1 MTNTDCNQNYATAQT
16 KMRYKFKIKQIAFFA
31 LIIISFVSGCNYNSE
46 KNIDKVSKLLPN
58 GKHLMVEK
66 TNEET
71 TAIGIFTKHDY
82 GTTHQFSYKFSI
94 DDGDVIWDGGSGEPK
109 NILFC
114 EDTIYIRYL
123 ANKYIQVESTDSI
136 NNTSKY
142 DYHFEIKEVFQKH
155 IDKRYFFKLLGDD
168 YWVDILPED
177 YACRKISC
185 DEYPIP
191 NNCELS
197 LPPVTKEAGIKQ

>member
-1 MTNTDCNQNYATAQT
+1 
-16 KMRYKFKIKQIAFFA
+16 MRYKFKITQIAFFA
-31 LIIISFVSGCNYNSE
+31 LIMIFFFSSCNYNSE
-46 KNIDKVSKLLPN
+46 KNIDKVNKLLPN

-94 DDGDVIWDGGSGEPK
+94 NNGDINWDGGSGEPK

-123 ANKYIQVESTDSI
+123 TNKYIQVESTDSI
-136 NNTSKY
+136 DNTITY
-142 DYHFEIKEVFQKH
+142 DHYFEIKEVFQKH

-168 YWVDILPED
+168 YWVDVLPED
-177 YACRKISC
+177 YASRKIFC
-185 DEYPIP
+185 DEYFIP
-191 NNCELS
+191 NDHELS
-197 LPPVTKEAGIKQ
+197 LPPITKKTEINNDIIINQ